1 MVHCPYIARSVA
13 SSLAI
18 YIFCLFGDAVNFCF
32 GGGVSWREA
41 RQHVSASSMQLEFEE
56 FCRIFRGALMNVEFG
71 IENRDILRSR
81 FDECGKFTLSER
93 RVLP

>member
-1 MVHCPYIARSVA
+1 
-13 SSLAI
+13 
-18 YIFCLFGDAVNFCF
+18 
-32 GGGVSWREA
+32 
-41 RQHVSASSMQLEFEE
+41 
-56 FCRIFRGALMNVEFG
+56 MNVEFG